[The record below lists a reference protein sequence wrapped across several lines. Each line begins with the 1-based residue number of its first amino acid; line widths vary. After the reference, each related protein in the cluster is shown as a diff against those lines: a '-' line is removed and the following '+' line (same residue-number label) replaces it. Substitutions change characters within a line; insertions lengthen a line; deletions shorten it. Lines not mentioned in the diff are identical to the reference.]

1 MIGEVAFA
9 AIVLVLFTILI
20 PTIRHKPKI
29 SSTFSEIEDPK
40 PVECQHSSILIYL
53 FARIIACENCQR
65 NEELP
70 KTWHVVAN
78 HEHVIQQVETVD
90 AVMKRLE
97 GNGLGW

>member
-1 MIGEVAFA
+1 MIGEIA
-9 AIVLVLFTILI
+9 LVGLFIFGVLI
-20 PTIRHKPKI
+20 PAIHHKPVI
-29 SSTFSEIEDPK
+29 TSTFSEIEDPK
-40 PVECQHSSILIYL
+40 PVECPHSSILIYL

-70 KTWHVVAN
+70 KTWHVIAN

-90 AVMKRLE
+90 AAMKRLE